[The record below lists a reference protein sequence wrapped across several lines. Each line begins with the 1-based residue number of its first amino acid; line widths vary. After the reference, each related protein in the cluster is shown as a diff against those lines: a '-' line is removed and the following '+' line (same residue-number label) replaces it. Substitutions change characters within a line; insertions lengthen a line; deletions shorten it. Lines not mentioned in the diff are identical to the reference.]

1 MTAHLYVPMMYS
13 IVGVTAVV
21 VTIVVVVIVERE
33 RERKIEEKLEVQVVM
48 RKID

>member
-21 VTIVVVVIVERE
+21 VTIVVVVVVVEE
-33 RERKIEEKLEVQVVM
+33 IIEEKLEVQVAM

>member
-33 RERKIEEKLEVQVVM
+33 RKIEEKLEVQVVM